1 MFKFIVESVL
11 NEISAEDAYNK
22 FYNFIDRNIFDEIVA
37 ANKGKFD
44 KLARFVMDAIKNKDI
59 GYGDA
64 KSILNHYNQA
74 SNDIRIAVKSKFD
87 NGDYD
92 SPIEILE
99 DIDFYKKNGV
109 LTTKSIQN
117 MGFGVIYESDKEKVT
132 YTATYEASQ
141 HHYGHTK
148 WCTASDRMGRY
159 DGWIYFL
166 NYVLYED
173 DMGEIKYDYLNGK
186 LNNPLVTSALI
197 QYINKETNKTYQM
210 QITEHGDVEQVCDEN
225 DNSCFLDSTG
235 ISDNALDAI
244 KQNLWKIIKITK
256 DCLKKEIQYQL
267 KNENLLEQKKRRRKL
282 KLYDNLM
289 KVFSD
294 KKNLV
299 KKESDKIFSSN
310 LLSNKDF
317 IETMLINYKFVSN
330 GYTNN
335 YFVTAAENTLKEQG
349 YVNIKECLSFKNGF
363 CALLIQPCYGA
374 MKSYDSSLDFTD
386 VFCCD
391 LEYEPFNF
399 YYEDETARDSIF
411 NNFKIEAQSKNF
423 KSAIVIAEADL
434 KSATEDGVRINEIK
448 RIINVFNFDTADIYL
463 KPCINN
469 GIKTGDMAYSFY
481 SDIKTIPNTISY
493 VIENKVFLFSFING
507 KFFDVTKETNIRQIR
522 ENSINFLYNRND
534 FLMIFNTNDSNKKY
548 GALIDDNLNL
558 KNVFICKRL
567 SLTTEFVLALFDEKN
582 GEIFFMTGSGI
593 KHMGSLNKNGSITT
607 VNYKDKEVFIMKNNG
622 DYEVNIH

>member
-22 FYNFIDRNIFDEIVA
+22 FYNAIDRNIFDEIVA

-44 KLARFVMDAIKNKDI
+44 KLARFVMDALKNKVI

-64 KSILNHYNQA
+64 KSILNHYSQA

-92 SPIEILE
+92 SPIEMLQ
-99 DIDFYKKNGV
+99 DIVFYERNGV

-141 HHYGHTK
+141 HYYGHTK
-148 WCTASDRMGRY
+148 WCTASDRMGKY

-173 DMGEIKYDYLNGK
+173 DMDEIKHEYLNGK
-186 LNNPLVTSALI
+186 LNNPFVTSALI

-210 QITEHGDVEQVCDEN
+210 QIDKHGDVEQVCDEN

-235 ISDNALDAI
+235 MSNNALDAI

-267 KNENLLEQKKRRRKL
+267 NNENLLEQKKRRRKL

-335 YFVTAAENTLKEQG
+335 YFVTAAENRLKEQG
-349 YVNIKECLSFKNGF
+349 YVN
-363 CALLIQPCYGA
+363 Y
-374 MKSYDSSLDFTD
+374 
-386 VFCCD
+386 
-391 LEYEPFNF
+391 
-399 YYEDETARDSIF
+399 
-411 NNFKIEAQSKNF
+411 
-423 KSAIVIAEADL
+423 
-434 KSATEDGVRINEIK
+434 
-448 RIINVFNFDTADIYL
+448 
-463 KPCINN
+463 
-469 GIKTGDMAYSFY
+469 
-481 SDIKTIPNTISY
+481 
-493 VIENKVFLFSFING
+493 
-507 KFFDVTKETNIRQIR
+507 
-522 ENSINFLYNRND
+522 
-534 FLMIFNTNDSNKKY
+534 
-548 GALIDDNLNL
+548 
-558 KNVFICKRL
+558 
-567 SLTTEFVLALFDEKN
+567 
-582 GEIFFMTGSGI
+582 
-593 KHMGSLNKNGSITT
+593 H
-607 VNYKDKEVFIMKNNG
+607 
-622 DYEVNIH
+622 